1 LYFSGVSDKISGY
14 RLKRSDVRDS
24 HRMEAAE
31 SSTQIQGNHL
41 HLYKV
46 HFFLWIPICLAG
58 IWGCQTVHYY
68 SQAVDGQCRIL
79 FKRQPISDIIADSE
93 SPQSLRNRLIF
104 ILKVREFA
112 ENELQLPVHN
122 HYLTYVDLQRPFVLW
137 NVFAA
142 PEFSLTP
149 KTWCYPIAGCAAY
162 RGYFTEKNARQYAD
176 RLAKQGY
183 EVYVGGVTAY
193 STLGWFD
200 DPVLSTF
207 IRFSEARTAALIFHE
222 LAHQTLYVK
231 DDTAFNESFA
241 TLVEQEGLRRWQH
254 ASGSERIYSEYLHQH
269 HRQEQ
274 FVRLIMDYRKRL
286 ERLYRT
292 ELSPIEKRAQ
302 KTTIFS
308 QLRSEFN
315 HLKKNQIEL
324 AAYDDWM
331 NHSLNNA
338 KISSVVAYHDFLPAF
353 QEMLKQNMGKMNQ
366 FFEACRQLALKSKP
380 ERHQILESYLVQKE

>member
-1 LYFSGVSDKISGY
+1 MLLQLRKVIVVLCVLISSAT
-14 RLKRSDVRDS
+14 L
-24 HRMEAAE
+24 
-31 SSTQIQGNHL
+31 
-41 HLYKV
+41 
-46 HFFLWIPICLAG
+46 
-58 IWGCQTVHYY
+58 WGCQAVHYY
-68 SQAVDGQCRIL
+68 SQAIDGQCRIL
-79 FKRQPISDIIADSE
+79 LKRQPISEIMADSE
-93 SPQSLRNRLIF
+93 SPQSLRERLMF

-112 ENELQLPVHN
+112 ENELQLPVNN
-122 HYLTYVDLQRPFVLW
+122 HYLTYVDLKRPFVLW

-149 KTWCYPIAGCAAY
+149 KTWCYPVAGCAAY
-162 RGYFTEKNARQYAD
+162 RGYFAETNARHYAD
-176 RLAKQGY
+176 RLSKQGY

-200 DPVLSTF
+200 DSVLSTF
-207 IRFSEARTAALIFHE
+207 IRFSEAQTAALIFHE
-222 LAHQTLYVK
+222 LAHQILYVK

-254 ASGSERIYSEYLHQH
+254 ASGSERIYTEYLHQH
-269 HRQEQ
+269 RRQEQ

-292 ELSPIEKRAQ
+292 ELPPIEKRAQ

-308 QLRSEFN
+308 QLRNEFN
-315 HLKKNQIEL
+315 HLKKNQIEF

-338 KISSVVAYHDFLPAF
+338 KISSVAAYHDFLPAF
-353 QEMLKQNMGKMNQ
+353 QKMLKQNMGQMNQ

-380 ERHQILESYLVQKE
+380 ERHQILESYVVKKE